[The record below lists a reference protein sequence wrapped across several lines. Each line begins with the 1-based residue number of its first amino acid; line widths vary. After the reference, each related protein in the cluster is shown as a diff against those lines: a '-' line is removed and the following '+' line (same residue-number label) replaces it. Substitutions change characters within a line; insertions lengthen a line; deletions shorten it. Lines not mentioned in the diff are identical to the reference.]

1 MIPAMSEWELE
12 LDETFDGPVLDD
24 GVWLPYYLP
33 QWSSRE
39 RAAARYRF
47 APGGGLELLI
57 EADQEQWC
65 PEWDGE
71 LVVSSLQTGVFA
83 GPVGSH
89 LGQLS
94 AIDDAA
100 VVREAQPETRLY
112 TPHFGRIETRL
123 RAIDHP
129 RAMVALWMP
138 GFEDTPER
146 SGEICLVEI
155 FGRDIL
161 GPDRAR
167 VGMGVHKFGDPA
179 LTEEWAQEELAID
192 VTQPHE
198 YAAEWSPGQVAFFVD
213 GEHVKTVGQAPDYPL
228 QLMLSVYEFPGE
240 EAVDYP
246 HVFAVEYVRG
256 YRRSSTA
263 RT

>member
-1 MIPAMSEWELE
+1 MILAVSEWVVEF
-12 LDETFDGPVLDD
+12 DETFAGPALDERR
-24 GVWLPYYLP
+24 WLPSYLP

-47 APGGGLELLI
+47 DGGLQLLI
-57 EADQEQWC
+57 EEDQRPWC
-65 PEWDGE
+65 PEWDGD
-71 LVVSSLQTGVFA
+71 LRVSSLQTGVFA

-89 LGQLS
+89 AGQQS
-94 AIDDAA
+94 AFHDDA

-129 RAMVALWMP
+129 RAMVALWMI
-138 GFEDTPER
+138 GFEDEPER
-146 SGEICLVEI
+146 SGEICIVEI

-167 VGMGVHKFGDPA
+167 VGMGIHRFGDPA

-192 VTQPHE
+192 VTEPHE
-198 YAAEWSPGQVAFFVD
+198 YAAEWEPGQVAFFVD
-213 GEHVKTVGQAPDYPL
+213 GEHVKTVGQAPDYPM
-228 QLMLSVYEFPGE
+228 QLMLGVYEFPGE
-240 EAVDYP
+240 QPVDYP
-246 HVFAVEYVRG
+246 HVFHVDSVRG
-256 YRRSSTA
+256 SRRA
-263 RT
+263 DA

>member
-1 MIPAMSEWELE
+1 MRAVSEIE
-12 LDETFDGPVLDD
+12 LDESFAGPELDQ

-47 APGGGLELLI
+47 VPGGGLELLI
-57 EADQEQWC
+57 EADQEPWC

-71 LVVSSLQTGVFA
+71 LRVSSLQTGVCA

-89 LGQLS
+89 AGQQS
-94 AIDDAA
+94 AFHDEA

-123 RAIDHP
+123 RAIAHP
-129 RAMVALWMP
+129 RAMVALWMI
-138 GFEDTPER
+138 GFEDAPER
-146 SGEICLVEI
+146 SGEICIVEI

-167 VGMGVHKFGDPA
+167 IGMGIHRFGDPA

-192 VTQPHE
+192 ATEPHD
-198 YAAEWSPGQVAFFVD
+198 YAAEWTPEHVAFFVD
-213 GEHVKTVGQAPDYPL
+213 GHHVKTVGQSPDYPM
-228 QLMLSVYEFPGE
+228 QLMLGVYEFPGE
-240 EAVDYP
+240 EDVEYP
-246 HVFAVEYVRG
+246 HVFHVDHVRG
-256 YRRSSTA
+256 YAQEA
-263 RT
+263 REP

>member
-1 MIPAMSEWELE
+1 
-12 LDETFDGPVLDD
+12 V
-24 GVWLPYYLP
+24 
-33 QWSSRE
+33 
-39 RAAARYRF
+39 
-47 APGGGLELLI
+47 
-57 EADQEQWC
+57 
-65 PEWDGE
+65 
-71 LVVSSLQTGVFA
+71 
-83 GPVGSH
+83 
-89 LGQLS
+89 
-94 AIDDAA
+94 DA
-100 VVREAQPETRLY
+100 
-112 TPHFGRIETRL
+112 RL
-123 RAIDHP
+123 RGH
-129 RAMVALWMP
+129 
-138 GFEDTPER
+138 TER

-179 LTEEWAQEELAID
+179 LIEEWAQEELAID